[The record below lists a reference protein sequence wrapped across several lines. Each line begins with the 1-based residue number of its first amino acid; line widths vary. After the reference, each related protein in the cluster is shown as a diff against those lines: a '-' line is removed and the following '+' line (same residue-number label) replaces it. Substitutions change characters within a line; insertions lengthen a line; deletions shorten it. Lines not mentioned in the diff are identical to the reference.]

1 MPNIQFDPFEGAEI
15 IDGAVTS
22 PEGFSAS
29 GITAGIKQSGRPDV
43 ALLMSQTPAAT
54 AGLFT
59 TNRVRAACVDIC
71 RERVAGGRAQVL
83 AVTSGNA
90 NCYTGEQ
97 GYQDALEIC
106 TLAAQA
112 VGVDETLALGAS
124 TGVIGHPLP
133 MEIVRNG
140 IRKAGAAL
148 SPDGGPD
155 FAQAILTTDTTAK
168 TVACKISLSG
178 GDVKIGAAAK
188 GSGMI
193 EPNLATMFCFITTDA
208 DIDTGDIRP
217 LLAAAVDQS
226 FNCLTVDSD
235 TSTNDMVLLMANGAS
250 GVRPQGRDAEH
261 FQSALN
267 WVCRQMAMAVAADG
281 EGATKLVEVV
291 VCGAATRAD
300 AKVAAKTIANSPL
313 VKTAL
318 FGRDPNWGRIL
329 AAAGRSGA
337 NVQQERMS
345 LSINGQSV
353 VREGQPV
360 PLDEKVRSGL
370 LTPDRVDIRLDL
382 GIGGGEARVWTC
394 DFSYDYVSIN
404 AEYHT

>member
-1 MPNIQFDPFEGAEI
+1 MAD
-15 IDGAVTS
+15 
-22 PEGFSAS
+22 
-29 GITAGIKQSGRPDV
+29 
-43 ALLMSQTPAAT
+43 
-54 AGLFT
+54 
-59 TNRVRAACVDIC
+59 
-71 RERVAGGRAQVL
+71 GRAQIL

-90 NCYTGEQ
+90 NCFTGEQ
-97 GYQDALEIC
+97 GYRDALEIC
-106 TLAAQA
+106 ALAAQA
-112 VGVDETLALGAS
+112 AGVEEALALGAS

-133 MEIVRNG
+133 MEIVRDG
-140 IRKAGAAL
+140 IRKGSAAL

-155 FAQAILTTDTTAK
+155 FAQAILTTDTAAK
-168 TVACKISLSG
+168 TVACRLSLSG

-217 LLAAAVDQS
+217 LLVQAADQS

-250 GVRPQGRDAEH
+250 GVRPQGRDAER
-261 FQSALN
+261 FRGALN
-267 WVCRQMAMAVAADG
+267 WVCRQMAIAVAADG
-281 EGATKLVEVV
+281 EGATKLIEVV
-291 VCGAATRAD
+291 VHGAASPAD
-300 AKVAAKTIANSPL
+300 AKRAAKTIANSPL
-313 VKTAL
+313 VKTAI

-337 NVQQERMS
+337 EVSQGRMS
-345 LSINGQSV
+345 LSINGRKIVERGTPLPMSAE
-353 VREGQPV
+353 VREG
-360 PLDEKVRSGL
+360 L
-370 LTPDRVDIRLDL
+370 LAPERVDVLLDL
-382 GIGGGEARVWTC
+382 GIGPGQARVWTC